1 MIMPL
6 LYSKQHGLSNG
17 INPSKIKFKK
27 KKKKASNLRASTR
40 FIILFNVA
48 LSMLLII
55 GLETPCLSMCLEP
68 PVPLAGSQL
77 FP

>member
-17 INPSKIKFKK
+17 INPSKIKYKRG
-27 KKKKASNLRASTR
+27 SNLKPSTQ

-55 GLETPCLSMCLEP
+55 GQIAPCLSMCLEM

-77 FP
+77 SP